1 MSLEII
7 QQRLESYACGSQIEE
22 EQAIREIT
30 QEVVLAA
37 LGRTEFFNHAAFH
50 GGTCLRIFY
59 GINRFSEDLDFALRE
74 PDGQFSLA
82 QYLAAITEELGVYGY
97 DFEIRDRN
105 RPGQAVQKAF
115 LKDDSLGKV
124 LRLGFRVRTG
134 PMRKIRIKL
143 EVDTNPP
150 AGGGLEVKYL
160 DFPFVSSM
168 TLHDAPS
175 LFAGKLH
182 ALLCRQYLKGRD
194 WYDFIWY
201 TSAKTKINFTL
212 LSAAM
217 DQTGP
222 WCGQGLMIDTD
233 WCKLQLKRKV
243 SEIDW
248 SAAAQDVRAFTKPQ
262 EQPSLDLWSE
272 DLFTAQ
278 IDKIV

>member
-7 QQRLESYACGSQIEE
+7 QQRLESYACGSRIEE

-37 LGRTEFFNHAAFH
+37 LGRTEFFGHAAFH

-59 GINRFSEDLDFALRE
+59 GMNRFSEDLDFALRE
-74 PDGQFSLA
+74 PDGEFSLA
-82 QYLAAITEELGVYGY
+82 EYLAAIAEELGIYGY
-97 DFEIRDRN
+97 DFEISDRT
-105 RPGQAVQKAF
+105 RPDRAVQKAF

-124 LRLGFRVRTG
+124 LRLGFRARTG

-150 AGGGLEVKYL
+150 EGSGFEVKYL

-175 LFAGKLH
+175 LFAGKIH
-182 ALLCRQYLKGRD
+182 ALLCRQYIKGRD

-201 TSAKTKINFTL
+201 TSAQTEINLTL
-212 LSAAM
+212 LSAAL

-222 WCGQGLMIDTD
+222 WQGQHLTVDTD
-233 WCKLQLKRKV
+233 WCKSQLEQKV
-243 SEIDW
+243 RQIDW
-248 SAAAQDVRAFTKPQ
+248 SAAARDVQAFIKPQ
-262 EQPSLDLWSE
+262 DQPSLDLWSV